1 MRRELFQRTLLIG
14 LFLLASAGIAVGP
27 QLRAQTAVNPVNQT
41 QWVTCPGVPRREFG
55 VCFFRR
61 TFDLASVPMHFALHA
76 SGDNRYELFVN
87 GARVLEGPARGD
99 LNHWRYETTDIAP
112 QLRPGSN
119 VIAAIVWNFAGQA
132 PMAQMTH
139 TTGLMVA
146 AEGGQGALINTGADW
161 KSIPDAAETM
171 ILIGSQLHYA
181 YSVVGPGERVD
192 ASRYPWGWQQAGF
205 DDSVWK
211 PAVSQGRAGLRGI
224 QDTHSRW
231 MMVARSIPLMD
242 EKPERLER
250 LVRASGPAGFEAA
263 ADFLQGAKPLTIPA
277 RSHVILLL
285 DQGYETTA
293 YPELKTS
300 GGKGSSITL
309 TYAEALLDSHMQ
321 KGNRNETEGKHIVG
335 FSDQFLPDGGSQRLF
350 RPLWWRAY
358 RYVQLDIHTS
368 GQPLALDDFHGA
380 FTAYPFAEKATFR
393 SSDPQ
398 LEKIIAT
405 GWRTARLC
413 AHETYMDCP
422 YYEQLQYV
430 GDTRIQALVSLYM
443 SGDDRL
449 VKNAIELI
457 NESRFPEGLTQSR
470 YPSHLPQMIP
480 TFSLYWI
487 GMLHDLWWYRGD
499 NDFIRTFLPGERGVL
514 GWYEDHLT
522 ASGLLGKLPWWNFV
536 DWNKDFKSGVPPQ
549 EADGQS
555 AILTLEFA
563 NALKEAADLETAL
576 GNSGR
581 ARHYTQLASHLV
593 QNVMKSCWDA
603 NRQLLAD
610 TPARKNFSQH
620 ANILGVLTGAIAPA
634 EQRAVLEKVLS
645 DTSLTQ
651 CSYYYRYYLFQAM
664 QKAGLAGQY
673 LDQLGPWRNMLALGL
688 STWAETPEPT
698 RSDCHAWSAHPNI
711 GLLAIVAGIEPGAAG
726 FSKVRIAP
734 HLGSLHQLDASVP
747 HPDGTISVSYVV
759 TGDRLKARVTL
770 PPGLTGDFV
779 WKGKQTPLH
788 AGEQQLN
795 L

>member
-1 MRRELFQRTLLIG
+1 MIRHLFQQTILFG
-14 LFLLASAGIAVGP
+14 LFLLASAGMAVGP
-27 QLRAQTAVNPVNQT
+27 QLRAQTAPDPLGRS

-55 VCFFRR
+55 VCLFRR
-61 TFDLASVPMHFALHA
+61 TFNLASVPAQFLLHA
-76 SGDNRYELFVN
+76 SADNRYELFVN
-87 GARVLEGPARGD
+87 GTRVLEGPARGD

-119 VIAAIVWNFAGQA
+119 ALAAIVWNFAGQA

-139 TTGLMVA
+139 TTGFVLA
-146 AEGGQGALINTGADW
+146 GEGEQGALVSTNSSW

-171 ILIGSQLHYA
+171 LLIGNKLHYA

-192 ASRYPWGWQQAGF
+192 ASLYPWGWQQANF
-205 DDSVWK
+205 DDSAWK
-211 PAVSQGRAGLRGI
+211 PAVALGRAGLRGI

-231 MMVARSIPLMD
+231 MLVPRTIPLME
-242 EKPERLER
+242 EKPERLAR
-250 LVRASGPAGFEAA
+250 LVRSAGPAGFQASA
-263 ADFLQGAKPLTIPA
+263 GFLRGATPLVIPA
-277 RSHVILLL
+277 NSRVTLLL

-293 YPELKTS
+293 YPELQTS
-300 GGKGSSITL
+300 GGKGSAVTL
-309 TYAEALLDSHMQ
+309 TYAEALFDSHMQ

-335 FSDQFLPDGGSQRLF
+335 FNDQFLPDGGSQRLF

-358 RYVQLDIHTS
+358 RYIQLDVQT
-368 GQPLALDDFHGA
+368 GGEPLQIDDFHGA
-380 FTAYPFAEKATFR
+380 FTAYPFAEKAAFH
-393 SSDPQ
+393 SSDPE

-443 SGDDRL
+443 TGDDRL

-487 GMLHDLWWYRGD
+487 GMLHDLWWYRGE
-499 NDFIRTFLPGERGVL
+499 NSFIRSFLPGERGVL

-536 DWNKDFKSGVPPQ
+536 DWNKDFRSGVPPQ

-555 AILTLEFA
+555 AILTLEFV
-563 NALKEAADLETAL
+563 NALHEAADLETAL
-576 GNSGR
+576 GNAER
-581 ARHYTQLASHLV
+581 ARHYTQLASRLTK
-593 QNVMKSCWDA
+593 NVMARCWDS
-603 NRQLLAD
+603 NRHLLAD

-620 ANILGVLTGAIAPA
+620 ANILGVLSGAIAPA
-634 EQRAVLEKVLS
+634 EQRSVLEKVLS
-645 DTSLTQ
+645 DSSLTQ
-651 CSYYYRYYLFQAM
+651 CSYYYRFYLFQAM
-664 QKAGLAGQY
+664 QKAGLADLY
-673 LDQLGPWRNMLALGL
+673 LDQLAPWRNMLALGL

-711 GLLAIVAGIEPGAAG
+711 GLLAIVAGIQPDAPG

-734 HLGSLHQLDASVP
+734 HPGALQQLDASIP
-747 HPDGTISVSYVV
+747 HPDGSISVSYRVE
-759 TGDRLKARVTL
+759 GSALKARITL
-770 PPGLTGDFV
+770 PPGLTGTFV
-779 WKGKQTPLH
+779 WKGKQIPLH
-788 AGEQQLN
+788 AGEQQLS